1 MGEILEEFS
10 CKGMDGK
17 AELEKHGRQHVYQ
30 EHRNCSRGWT
40 HRPFSSDADIRET

>member
-17 AELEKHGRQHVYQ
+17 AELEKHGRQHVVSGAPKLLPRLDPQ
-30 EHRNCSRGWT
+30 AIQ
-40 HRPFSSDADIRET
+40 F